1 MARVEERSTRIMW
14 SSMVDQESGRRNF
27 FSVLRRVSEFPLIQ
41 SKRTLTIPSLAVTL
55 YFVIPRAPSFE
66 FYHDQPFTVN
76 NDTISFNRMPTNF
89 SFSGNLNLWGT
100 LSSDIDLSFNLTST
114 LSRRR
119 VLFLCPSPFHPPRSF
134 FVRRDNKQEDSHR

>member
-1 MARVEERSTRIMW
+1 MEERSTRIVW
-14 SSMVDQESGRRNF
+14 SSMVDQESGRRSF
-27 FSVLRRVSEFPLIQ
+27 FPVLRRVSELPLIR

-76 NDTISFNRMPTNF
+76 NGTISFNRTPTNF

-100 LSSDIDLSFNLTST
+100 LSSDMDLSFNLTGI

-119 VLFLCPSPFHPPRSF
+119 ILVLFPSPFHPPRSF
-134 FVRRDNKQEDSHR
+134 FVRRDNKQENSHR